1 MRRVYRDIEIIK
13 NSNNEDIGLNL
24 SSDSC
29 AEHEMGVKTLQNNL
43 GISGF
48 IPDKNFQTLINDVLN
63 LEKEPTKDIVENVF
77 EKTFKMQD
85 KQSVISIVYDDGI
98 DLAFIVAPRYLLI
111 DDVSGLKQE
120 EDGIYYGKGKMPDYI
135 DRYTTSRN
143 NASYYNE
150 ETKRHVYIKP
160 GRTKASRNDFIEK
173 THGFQTAWSDRDFL
187 IRARGDKE
195 RQVLTDI
202 INNFKNN
209 NLLVSVAQSSNPFS
223 RGGLTLTDA
232 SKVSYDVKKQY
243 LLDYMKKE
251 EINNALKETNIEQIL
266 KDAKFSIYG
275 IHAEWSD
282 SNKENL
288 LYFINASPPYSIN
301 NGKQISGWGT
311 LQDLKELS
319 KGKGYY
325 IEPEI
330 EGQRKGY
337 INDAK
342 DRLQEQLE
350 NKSFFKSMFKI

>member
-1 MRRVYRDIEIIK
+1 MRRVYMDIETIK
-13 NSNNEDIGLNL
+13 NSDNEDIGLNL
-24 SSDSC
+24 SSDAC
-29 AEHEMGVKTLQNNL
+29 AEHERGIKTLQQKL
-43 GISGF
+43 GINGF
-48 IPDKNFQTLINDVLN
+48 IPNNSFKKTINDVINLN
-63 LEKEPTKDIVENVF
+63 KEPSQDLVEEVF
-77 EKTFKMQD
+77 EKTFKMQG
-85 KQSVISIVYDDGI
+85 KHSITAIVYDDGI
-98 DLAFIVAPRYLLI
+98 DLAFLVAPHYDLI
-111 DDVSGLKQE
+111 DQVSDLEQKD
-120 EDGIYYGKGKMPDYI
+120 DGIYYGKGKMPDYI

-143 NASYYNE
+143 HASYVDEN
-150 ETKRHVYIKP
+150 TKRNVYIKP
-160 GRTKASRNDFIEK
+160 GRTKASRKEFIEK
-173 THGFQTAWSDRDFL
+173 THGFQTAWSYRDFL

-202 INNFKNN
+202 INNFRNN
-209 NLLVSVAQSSNPFS
+209 NLLISVAQSSNPFS

-243 LLDYMKKE
+243 LLSYMKKE

-288 LYFINASPPYSIN
+288 LYFVNASPPYSIN

-319 KGKGYY
+319 QGKGYY

-350 NKSFFKSMFKI
+350 NKSIFKI